1 MILFLLG
8 PFSKSSGAKTAKLPG
23 RFFTPQIPTRGKKLF
38 KQQQQQQR
46 QQQQQQQQQQHHRH
60 LIGSHQAISLCL
72 DEMISLGFHLGL
84 KRLIR

>member
-38 KQQQQQQR
+38 KQQQQQQ
-46 QQQQQQQQQQHHRH
+46 HHRH